1 VRPAPGPSIPAVFGR
16 RRVFAGG
23 LGAYPRSV
31 KFQDYYAT
39 LGVARTASQDE
50 IKRAYRKLAREF
62 HPDVN
67 KSAGADARFRQINEA
82 YDVLGDPQKRER
94 YDALG
99 ANWREGQD
107 FDPTGFGSAWAR
119 HAAGGRGGSRGG
131 AASGGQRGRAGSAR
145 ARSSGPSGMSDFFE
159 AVFGGA
165 SNPFSADPD
174 AWAASMRSGGFN
186 TQPEPPHTRAD
197 LTLSLA
203 DASLGCTKRVTLASH
218 DGSQRTLEVR
228 IPKGTTDGST
238 IRLGGQGAKGA
249 TGEAADVLLTIR
261 VEPDPRFTVSGQD
274 LTTIV
279 LLTPWEAA
287 LGARVTV
294 PTLDGEVTLTIPPGT
309 TGNQRLRLKGKG
321 IPSRGDSPAGDLYA
335 DLRIVLPK
343 TIPPEQA
350 ALYTK
355 LAEISN
361 FSPRSP

>member
-1 VRPAPGPSIPAVFGR
+1 M
-16 RRVFAGG
+16 FAAWP
-23 LGAYPRSV
+23 GAYPRGV

-62 HPDVN
+62 HPDIN
-67 KSAGADARFRQINEA
+67 KTAGADARFRQVNEA
-82 YDVLGDPQKRER
+82 YEVLGDPQKRER

-99 ANWREGQD
+99 ENWRAGQD
-107 FDPTGFGSAWAR
+107 FDPTGFGAAWSR
-119 HAAGGRGGSRGG
+119 HASGRGGNAGG
-131 AASGGQRGRAGSAR
+131 GGGGGGGGGSGGRRGRSGHAHAG
-145 ARSSGPSGMSDFFE
+145 RSGASGMSDFFE

-165 SNPFSADPD
+165 SNPFSADPE
-174 AWAASMRSGGFN
+174 AWAASMRSGGFAA
-186 TQPEPPHTRAD
+186 QPEPPHTRAE
-197 LTLSLA
+197 LSLSLA
-203 DASLGCTKRVTLASH
+203 DAALGCTKRVTLASH

-261 VEPDPRFTVSGQD
+261 VEPDPRFTVNGQD
-274 LTTIV
+274 LTTLV
-279 LLTPWEAA
+279 LLAPWEAA

-294 PTLDGEVTLTIPPGT
+294 PTLDGDVTLTIPPGT

-321 IPSRGDSPAGDLYA
+321 IPGRGDSPAGDLYA

-343 TIPPEQA
+343 AIPPDQA
-350 ALYTK
+350 ALYAK